1 MSHNSHAS
9 SHLRACSRKSL
20 VLYCEQEMYSRMVH
34 EKRSVL
40 LAKFITEH
48 HPMDDRC
55 EAVKLAFKL
64 MEEGGPLLIED
75 GGDV

>member
-1 MSHNSHAS
+1 
-9 SHLRACSRKSL
+9 
-20 VLYCEQEMYSRMVH
+20 MVH